1 MADVSPRRDRSVS
14 VFPPPSLAGPRI
26 ADGMIGKCP
35 YVSFAL
41 TGSALSG
48 GPSAP

>member
-1 MADVSPRRDRSVS
+1 MADVSLSRNRPVS
-14 VFPPPSLAGPRI
+14 AFPSPSLAGPRI